1 MKEGLGWRKSCQQV
15 ELESLV
21 GDLLHACKV
30 VHLGTQLLRAWRG
43 RGGGGVVEKSVGTQ
57 LPNKVWVSKYVDL

>member
-21 GDLLHACKV
+21 GDLHLACKV

-43 RGGGGVVEKSVGTQ
+43 GGGVLDIALQSLQ
-57 LPNKVWVSKYVDL
+57 LSGVHPHLKKLNF